1 MVGSRSL
8 RRRRQ
13 GLLVLLELFVLFAC
27 DSMARPEVLLGLFG
41 GGVGVEVVG
50 VANRVI
56 LQMVIRFTRKTNCSQ
71 VCFTTVDRA
80 SNNNTETGTPN
91 FLNVFVLSYH
101 GITVLLVLTL
111 PGLG

>member
-1 MVGSRSL
+1 VGSRSL

-13 GLLVLLELFVLFAC
+13 GLLVLLELFVLLAC
-27 DSMARPEVLLGLFG
+27 DSMARP
-41 GGVGVEVVG
+41 EVVG

-91 FLNVFVLSYH
+91 FRNVFVLSYH
-101 GITVLLVLTL
+101 GITVLLVLPL
-111 PGLG
+111 PGFG